1 MLDALLA
8 ALSLPLLA
16 ATTNAC
22 VGPTITNAVA
32 TQAGTNGNL
41 TSYDVAVTVKNT
53 GSQAEPASLLQSVQV
68 YQDQTK
74 VDQKGTQPLA
84 AGASTTVHY
93 SFSRSSE
100 AEQGSTHL
108 HFRLVLKDPHGTA
121 FSDCTPDSNYR
132 LNV

>member
-16 ATTNAC
+16 MTTNAC
-22 VGPTITNAVA
+22 AGPAIIHAVA
-32 TQAGTNGNL
+32 SQAGSNGDL
-41 TSYDVAVTVKNT
+41 TTYDIAITVKNT
-53 GSQAEPASLLQSVQV
+53 GSQGEPSSLLQSVQV

-84 AGASTTVHY
+84 AGGSTTVHY
-93 SFSRSSE
+93 RFSRSAE

-108 HFRLVLKDPHGTA
+108 HFRLVLSDPHGTP
-121 FSDCTPDSNYR
+121 FSDCTPDNDYR
-132 LNV
+132 LDV

>member
-16 ATTNAC
+16 MTTNAC
-22 VGPTITNAVA
+22 AGPTIVHAVA
-32 TQAGTNGNL
+32 AQAGTNGDL
-41 TSYDVAVTVKNT
+41 TTYNVAITVKND
-53 GSQAEPASLLQSVQV
+53 GSQGEPSSLLQSVQV

-84 AGASTTVHY
+84 AGGSTTVHY
-93 SFSRSSE
+93 VFSRSAE

-108 HFRLVLKDPHGTA
+108 HFRLVLRDPHGTSFA
-121 FSDCTPDSNYR
+121 ACTPDSNYR
-132 LNV
+132 LDV

>member
-16 ATTNAC
+16 MTTNAC
-22 VGPTITNAVA
+22 AGPAITHAVA
-32 TQAGTNGNL
+32 SQAGSNGDLN
-41 TSYDVAVTVKNT
+41 TYDVAITVRNT
-53 GSQAEPASLLQSVQV
+53 GSQGEPSSLLQSVQV

-84 AGASTTVHY
+84 AGGSTTVHY
-93 SFSRSSE
+93 RFSRSSE

-108 HFRLVLKDPHGTA
+108 HFRLVLKDPHGTP
-121 FSDCTPDSNYR
+121 FGDCTPDNDYR
-132 LNV
+132 LDV